1 MSLNSVADEIDL
13 ALVIRRVTYHFG
25 SHLLFGVDLQE
36 LVHQHVASTRLDN
49 KLVIHNFDRD
59 LLGAKLVLAF
69 FNAGSRNEEF
79 ARVQSLGHEH
89 VDFIVLNRL
98 VLNALG
104 FDICVQLQPVLLLH
118 GGFFVL
124 SFFDFVFKLI
134 NQCLFILD
142 HLVKLVALICQRL
155 QFVVVEAELIFVDL
169 DFFVKLCILELD
181 LLNLALDLLAHL
193 FLLQDVALGEINRN
207 LDALDIL
214 PD

>member
-1 MSLNSVADEIDL
+1 MSLNSVTDDIDL

-25 SHLLFGVDLQE
+25 SHLFFCVPLQE
-36 LVHQHVASTRLDN
+36 LVHQHVACTRLDN

-59 LLGAKLVLAF
+59 LLSAELVLAF
-69 FNAGSRNEEF
+69 FNARSRDVEV
-79 ARVQSLGHEH
+79 ARVQSVGHEH
-89 VDFIVLNRL
+89 VDFIVLDRL

-104 FDICVQLQPVLLLH
+104 FDICVQLNLVLLLH

-124 SFFDFVFKLI
+124 SFFNFIFKLI
-134 NQCLFILD
+134 NQCLFVFN

-155 QFVVVEAELIFVDL
+155 QFVVMEAELIFVDL
-169 DFFVKLCILELD
+169 DFFGKLGILELD
-181 LLNLALDLLAHL
+181 LIDLALDLLAHL